1 MTAPAITV
9 AAPTDPRRSYSTAW
23 WGMAIVITTEAMVFV
38 VLLAAYFFLRAS
50 AKTWPLD
57 GIEPPDLALA
67 LPASFLLWGSSLPI
81 FLAEAAIKRGDV
93 RAFRRGVAVS
103 FLMGAAF
110 LVSTVIDFRDL
121 HFGWRDN
128 AYGSLFFTI
137 VGLHAIHVVVG
148 LAMSAVVQ
156 AKAWLGRYDRG
167 AHASADVFALYWHFV
182 DAVWLVVF
190 PALFISPHLR

>member
-1 MTAPAITV
+1 MSAPAITV
-9 AAPTDPRRSYSTAW
+9 GAPTSPRRSYSTAW

-50 AKTWPLD
+50 AKAWPLD

-81 FLAEAAIKRGDV
+81 FLAEAAIKRGNV
-93 RAFRRGVAVS
+93 PAFRRCVAVS

-110 LVSTVIDFRDL
+110 LAATLVDFHGL

-137 VGLHAIHVVVG
+137 VGLHAIHVFIG
-148 LAMSAVVQ
+148 LAMSVVVQ

-167 AHASADVFALYWHFV
+167 AHASAEVFALYWHFV
-182 DAVWLVVF
+182 DGVWLVVF